1 MTGWK
6 DRQLERFRSANS
18 EDLVYDYFKNLVSLS
33 LLTIGGMVTIGQGL
47 FGNDL
52 PLRELFW
59 SVGLV
64 GIAGI
69 VAFQGQFE
77 IVKISDG
84 GEASVWLRFAHRIA
98 PLAFGA
104 GVGVFLGSIFIP
116 AL

>member
-1 MTGWK
+1 MKEWQRK
-6 DRQLERFRSANS
+6 QIDRFRNADS
-18 EDLVYDYFKNLVSLS
+18 EEIFYDFFKNLVSLS

-47 FGNDL
+47 FGDAL

-59 SVGLV
+59 AVSLV

-69 VAFQGQFE
+69 VALQGQFE
-77 IVKISDG
+77 IVRISGG
-84 GEASVWLRFAHRIA
+84 GEASHWLRFAHTLA

-104 GVGVFLGSIFIP
+104 GVGIFLGSIFIP

>member
-1 MTGWK
+1 MK
-6 DRQLERFRSANS
+6 DWQRKQIDRFRNADS
-18 EDLVYDYFKNLVSLS
+18 EEIVYDYFKNLVSLT

-47 FGNDL
+47 FGEAL

-77 IVKISDG
+77 IVRISGG
-84 GEASVWLRFAHRIA
+84 GEASHWLRFAHRVA